1 MSDDNHETPAE
12 AFWRIGTEAA
22 ASEMFAPDGEPVT
35 GAVREGTA
43 GPVSRGKSLRD
54 QIIEKLAVEAESFP
68 EELYVF
74 EPDRKW
80 HQINAGQQV
89 ALWLRSKQREEF

>member
-1 MSDDNHETPAE
+1 
-12 AFWRIGTEAA
+12 
-22 ASEMFAPDGEPVT
+22 
-35 GAVREGTA
+35 
-43 GPVSRGKSLRD
+43 LRD
-54 QIIEKLAVEAESFP
+54 QIIEELAVEAESFP

-89 ALWLRSKQREEF
+89 ALWLRSKLGEDR